1 MPVAESE
8 SPRTTTRRAL
18 PGRNLD
24 ATGTAATLAVVG
36 LLASVVVVSGCVQ
49 EGGGEEESSRSPGE
63 RLYRQSLEEGNTF
76 ACATCHALEEPTAD
90 GTQRPGHPIGNA
102 TKRPTYK
109 NGQFDEMLPAVNSC
123 LEEWMNAPTWEK
135 SDEDWQT
142 LRDWL
147 DSQATTDS
155 AEPIEYDVVSPPS
168 DLGGGNAE
176 KGRQIFNNRCAVCHG
191 KDAAGTNKAPA
202 LRRNDLAPKYVAERI
217 RLSGDS
223 DSSVYDGLTGGQ
235 MPFWSKQRLSDGALR
250 DVVAYVAQGEA
261 SPDTGVDAGPDTGM
275 EPDASGDASGDCR
288 EPSCKVGQTAELE
301 EKFHNV
307 GGTAEIVDQNTL
319 VIRNFTYDG
328 AGITV
333 KAYGAPDRSSFSDGF
348 VLSEDLTRDQP
359 YEGERLEL
367 TIPDGKLL
375 ELGAI
380 SIWCVDVG
388 QDFGSGAFGP

>member
-1 MPVAESE
+1 MPSTESE
-8 SPRTTTRRAL
+8 CPRTTTRRART
-18 PGRNLD
+18 GQSLD
-24 ATGTAATLAVVG
+24 PTGGVAVLACVS
-36 LLASVVVVSGCVQ
+36 LLASVFLVSGCVQ
-49 EGGGEEESSRSPGE
+49 EGDGEGESSSSPGE
-63 RLYRQSLEEGNTF
+63 RLYRESLEEGNTY
-76 ACATCHALEEPTAD
+76 ACATCHALQEPASD
-90 GTQRPGHPIGNA
+90 GLLRPGHPIGNA

-109 NGQFDEMLPAVNSC
+109 NGQFDEMLSAVNSC

-135 SDEDWQT
+135 SDDDWKT

-155 AEPIEYDVVSPPS
+155 AEPLEYDVASPPS

-176 KGRQIFNNRCAVCHG
+176 EGRQIFNNRCAVCHG
-191 KDAAGTNKAPA
+191 KDAAGTNRAPA
-202 LRRNDLAPKYVAERI
+202 LRRSDLAPDYVAERI

-235 MPFWSKQRLSDGALR
+235 MPFWSKQRLSDGELR
-250 DVVAYVAQGEA
+250 NVVAYVAQGES
-261 SPDTGVDAGPDTGM
+261 SPDTGGDAGRDTGM
-275 EPDASGDASGDCR
+275 GPDVAGDVSDCE

-301 EKFHNV
+301 EKFHGV
-307 GGTAEIVDQNTL
+307 GGTVEIVDRNTL

-328 AGITV
+328 QGITV
-333 KAYGAPDRSSFSDGF
+333 KAYGAPDRNSFSDGF
-348 VLSEDLTRDQP
+348 ELSEDLTRDQP

-388 QDFGSGAFGP
+388 QDFGSGTFGP